1 MSGGGV
7 LGQGGGKAKRGS
19 SKRKKSKRV
28 GFVLDMTPLVDITF
42 LLLTFFMFTT
52 TMAAPQ
58 ALDMSIP
65 PEIDVQIDVR
75 ESELLSIFVREDN
88 KLFWAKGTD
97 EPKPINLL
105 ERDDKK
111 LDIRK
116 LSIREN
122 LDPAV
127 KNKLIVALKTS
138 KDAEYGLIVQILDQL
153 NLAEGVI
160 TAEIA
165 KETDEDGNPKARER
179 RFTIAILTEEEIEKL
194 SGVIE

>member
-1 MSGGGV
+1 MAGGGV
-7 LGQGGGKAKRGS
+7 LGSGGGKAKRGNT
-19 SKRKKSKRV
+19 KRKKSKRV

-88 KLFWAKGTD
+88 HIFFAKGSED
-97 EPKPINLL
+97 PQPIPL
-105 ERDDKK
+105 K
-111 LDIRK
+111 DINA
-116 LSIREN
+116 LSVREN

-153 NLAEGVI
+153 NLAEGII
-160 TAEIA
+160 TAEIT
-165 KETDEDGNPKARER
+165 KELDEEGNPIARER
-179 RFTIAILTEEEIEKL
+179 RFTIAILTEEEQEKIQGEL
-194 SGVIE
+194 YQN

>member
-1 MSGGGV
+1 MAGGGS
-7 LGQGGGKAKRGS
+7 LGGGGGKAKRGS

-75 ESELLSIFVREDN
+75 ESELLSIFAREDN
-88 KLFWAKGTD
+88 KLFWAKGTED
-97 EPKPINLL
+97 PKSILL
-105 ERDDKK
+105 K
-111 LDIRK
+111 DIRS

-160 TAEIA
+160 TAEIS
-165 KETDEDGNPKARER
+165 KELDEDGKPKARER
-179 RFTIAILTEEEIEKL
+179 RFTIAILTEEEVEKL
-194 SGVIE
+194 AGVE

>member
-1 MSGGGV
+1 MAGSGSIGA
-7 LGQGGGKAKRGS
+7 GGGKPKRGS
-19 SKRKKSKRV
+19 SKRKKSKRI
-28 GFVLDMTPLVDITF
+28 GFALDMTPLVDITF

-75 ESELLSIFVREDN
+75 ESELLSIFVREDD
-88 KLFWAKGTD
+88 KLFWAKGLEDPKEIALKDITD
-97 EPKPINLL
+97 
-105 ERDDKK
+105 
-111 LDIRK
+111 
-116 LSIREN
+116 LSIKEN

-138 KDAEYGLIVQILDQL
+138 KNASYGLVVQILDQL

-160 TAEIA
+160 TAELA
-165 KETDEDGNPKARER
+165 KELDEDGEPIKRER
-179 RFTIAILTEEEIEKL
+179 RFTIAVLTDDEEIKL
-194 SGVIE
+194 EEVQ

>member
-1 MSGGGV
+1 MAGGGV
-7 LGQGGGKAKRGS
+7 MGSGGGKAKRGS

-88 KLFWAKGTD
+88 SIFYAKGSD
-97 EPKPINLL
+97 DPQPIPL
-105 ERDDKK
+105 K
-111 LDIRK
+111 DIRA

-160 TAEIA
+160 TAEIT
-165 KETDEDGNPKARER
+165 KEFDEDGNPKQRER
-179 RFTIAILTEEEIEKL
+179 RFTIAILTDDEKEKIE
-194 SGVIE
+194 GVH

>member
-1 MSGGGV
+1 MAGGGV
-7 LGQGGGKAKRGS
+7 LGSGGGKAKRGNT
-19 SKRKKSKRV
+19 KRKKSKRV

-88 KLFWAKGTD
+88 QIFFAKGSED
-97 EPKPINLL
+97 PQHIQLKDINA
-105 ERDDKK
+105 
-111 LDIRK
+111 
-116 LSIREN
+116 LSVREN

-138 KDAEYGLIVQILDQL
+138 KDAEYGVIVQILDQL
-153 NLAEGVI
+153 NLAEGII
-160 TAEIA
+160 TAEIT
-165 KETDEDGNPKARER
+165 KELDTEGNPIARER
-179 RFTIAILTEEEIEKL
+179 RFTIAILTEEEQEKIE
-194 SGVIE
+194 GVE

>member
-1 MSGGGV
+1 MAGGGAA
-7 LGQGGGKAKRGS
+7 LGAGGGKAKRGS

-28 GFVLDMTPLVDITF
+28 GFTLDMTPLVDITF

-75 ESELLSIFVREDN
+75 ESELLSIFVRDDN
-88 KLFWAKGTD
+88 KMFWAKGSDAPT
-97 EPKPINLL
+97 PIAL
-105 ERDDKK
+105 K
-111 LDIRK
+111 DIRN
-116 LSIREN
+116 LSIKEN

-138 KDAEYGLIVQILDQL
+138 KDANYGLIVQILDQL

-160 TAEIA
+160 TVEIA
-165 KETDEDGNPKARER
+165 KELDEKGEPTKRER
-179 RFTIAILTEEEIEKL
+179 RFTIAILTDEEVEKL
-194 SGVIE
+194 QGVE

>member
-1 MSGGGV
+1 MAGGGAALGSGGS
-7 LGQGGGKAKRGS
+7 KPKRGK

-28 GFVLDMTPLVDITF
+28 GFSLDMTPLVDITF

-75 ESELLSIFVREDN
+75 ESELLSIFVRDDN
-88 KLFWAKGTD
+88 ELFWAKGSED
-97 EPKPINLL
+97 PKEITLKEIKN
-105 ERDDKK
+105 
-111 LDIRK
+111 

-160 TAEIA
+160 TAELA
-165 KETDEDGNPKARER
+165 KELDANGEPTKRER
-179 RFTIAILTEEEIEKL
+179 RFTIAILTEEEITKL
-194 SGVIE
+194 QEVQ